1 MIKIKKK
8 IFIIFFFISLI
19 SNAFAE
25 NKIVFLDLDLIL
37 SNTNV
42 GKNVFEK
49 LKTNESKKNEEFNA
63 KEKTLKDEE
72 DKILASRGI
81 INDEQLQINI
91 NEFQK
96 KIKRY
101 KNLKSEEITKLKKV
115 RNDEIINL
123 LNLINPLI
131 EEYMS
136 NNSIDIIVDKKNIY
150 IANKKYDITNN
161 LIELINKKLK

>member
-25 NKIVFLDLDLIL
+25 NKIAFLDLDLIL